1 MGGTIM
7 FKNVIIITL
16 LWVILFDVSSKDFFG
31 YMRKGLDKTQEIVY
45 DIKRSTK

>member
-1 MGGTIM
+1 MGDTIM

-31 YMRKGLDKTQEIVY
+31 YVQKGLDKTQDLVY

>member
-1 MGGTIM
+1 M

-31 YMRKGLDKTQEIVY
+31 YVQKGLDKTQDLVY

>member
-1 MGGTIM
+1 M
-7 FKNVIIITL
+7 FKNIIILTL

-31 YMRKGLDKTQEIVY
+31 YMKKGLDKTQEIVY

>member
-1 MGGTIM
+1 M

-31 YMRKGLDKTQEIVY
+31 YMKKGLDKTQELVY

>member
-1 MGGTIM
+1 M
-7 FKNVIIITL
+7 FKNIIILTL
-16 LWVILFDVSSKDFFG
+16 LWVILFDVSSKDFFD

>member
-7 FKNVIIITL
+7 FKNIIILTL
-16 LWVILFDVSSKDFFG
+16 LWVILFDVSGKEFFG
-31 YMRKGLDKTQEIVY
+31 YMQKGIDKTKELVY

>member
-7 FKNVIIITL
+7 FKNIIILIL
-16 LWVILFDVSSKDFFG
+16 LWVILFDVSSKEFFG
-31 YMRKGLDKTQEIVY
+31 YMQKGLDKTQEVVY

>member
-16 LWVILFDVSSKDFFG
+16 LWVILFDVSGKDFFG
-31 YMRKGLDKTQEIVY
+31 YMQKGLDKTQELVY

>member
-1 MGGTIM
+1 M
-7 FKNVIIITL
+7 FKNIIILTL
-16 LWVILFDVSSKDFFG
+16 LWVILFDLSSKDFFG

>member
-7 FKNVIIITL
+7 FKNIIILTL

-31 YMRKGLDKTQEIVY
+31 YMRKGIDKTQELVY
-45 DIKRSTK
+45 DIQRSTK

>member
-16 LWVILFDVSSKDFFG
+16 LWVILFDVSGKEFFG
-31 YMRKGLDKTQEIVY
+31 YMQKGLDKTQELVY

>member
-7 FKNVIIITL
+7 FKNIIILIL
-16 LWVILFDVSSKDFFG
+16 LWVILFDVSGKEFFG
-31 YMRKGLDKTQEIVY
+31 YMQKGLDKTQELVY

>member
-7 FKNVIIITL
+7 FKNIIILTL
-16 LWVILFDVSSKDFFG
+16 LWVILFEVSSKDFFG
-31 YMRKGLDKTQEIVY
+31 YMKKGLDKTQEIVY